1 MQYMTRKGTTG
12 LKSAIIGAKRNMCN
26 IHICIVYCVL
36 FWSVYCVLTRRG
48 RLIEELEKSRG
59 TTSNRS
65 RCDLNNP
72 ICFWSISWS
81 NYSQTCFDGFH
92 DWSFHRFTW
101 NYSSQHNAP
110 IERII
115 PGIDCL
121 IHSRSDNMNTT
132 RERQT
137 IVKRSMAHIAPYSI
151 PYTKYFRETF
161 YTALYQSRLS
171 LQDWLKYTNHI
182 KTQVM
187 LVVSTNKICKYKSWE
202 CLNCLIR
209 KG

>member
-1 MQYMTRKGTTG
+1 M
-12 LKSAIIGAKRNMCN
+12 
-26 IHICIVYCVL
+26 YCVL
-36 FWSVYCVLTRRG
+36 CIVVKCVLC
-48 RLIEELEKSRG
+48 IEKKRSW
-59 TTSNRS
+59 RS
-65 RCDLNNP
+65 REVPRPTAAGVTWTIQSAFDRFLDQ
-72 ICFWSISWS
+72 IKKK
-81 NYSQTCFDGFH
+81 YSQTCFDGFH

-101 NYSSQHNAP
+101 NYSSEHNAP

-161 YTALYQSRLS
+161 YTALYQRRLS
-171 LQDWLKYTNHI
+171 LQDWLKYTNHM
-182 KTQVM
+182 KTQDM
-187 LVVSTNKICKYKSWE
+187 LVVGTNKICKYKSWE